1 MAKFS
6 KYTTKSDLA
15 KQARVSR
22 PFLDKELK
30 ILLQDKEAAKVL
42 SSYKKKLG
50 FTPAQVDYITKHLS
64 IFE

>member
-1 MAKFS
+1 MDKIS

-50 FTPAQVDYITKHLS
+50 YTPTQVNYILKHLS
-64 IFE
+64 IFD